1 MIDLQLFGA
10 LVTYYFIMFATPG
23 PNNAMLT
30 ASGLKFGFLRTLPHL
45 VGIPLGHIFQIGLVC
60 LGIGNLFL
68 IFPDLQFYMK
78 ILCFIYLL
86 YLGWKII
93 GSFSLAEKDTKG
105 RPLKFYEASLFQFIN
120 PKAWTIAI
128 TVASGF
134 FPTEEN
140 FLIAVMFITITA
152 AVVCFP
158 SICIWAIFGNSLR
171 VFIKNEKTK
180 KITEYILAILL
191 VLTAITIL
199 LK

>member
-10 LVTYYFIMFATPG
+10 LVAYYFIMFATPG

-60 LGIGNLFL
+60 FGIGNLFL

-93 GSFSLAEKDTKG
+93 GSFSLAEKGTKG